1 MEPDEKLLGVVVHS
15 GQVLVRGAGAVAALR
30 RITAFPDGL
39 SLDATVV
46 ALDVHAE
53 AAGRRER
60 EAAAHR
66 REEAM
71 ARQELEATAQQER
84 AKLIGK
90 ESMAAANRAH
100 LRRQAEIERDYL
112 PRFDEG
118 DTLRLAVVTR
128 GGGLQWLDAD
138 RVVSS
143 ITDDRYRLDAS
154 FWTSPLPDD
163 GLLTLACAWPEIG
176 LPETMTDVV
185 LPDLAARAAEAKELW
200 ISPDSR

>member
-1 MEPDEKLLGVVVHS
+1 MEPDEELLGVVVHS

-30 RITAFPDGL
+30 RITAFPHGL
-39 SLDATVV
+39 CLDATVV

-60 EAAAHR
+60 AAAAHR
-66 REEAM
+66 REEAT
-71 ARQELEATAQQER
+71 ARQELEAWAQQER
-84 AKLIGK
+84 AELVGK
-90 ESMAAANRAH
+90 EGMAAAKRAH

-138 RVVSS
+138 RAVSS
-143 ITDDRYRLDAS
+143 TTDDRYRLDAS
-154 FWTSPLPDD
+154 FWSFPLPDE

-185 LPDLAARAAEAKELW
+185 LPDLAARAAEAKALW
-200 ISPDSR
+200 ISPNS